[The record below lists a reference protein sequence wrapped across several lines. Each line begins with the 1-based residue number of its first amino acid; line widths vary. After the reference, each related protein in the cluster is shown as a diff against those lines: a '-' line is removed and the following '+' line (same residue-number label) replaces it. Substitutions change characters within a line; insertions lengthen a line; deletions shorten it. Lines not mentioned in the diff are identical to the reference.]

1 MVAKNKLQVINTL
14 LKLFLKIKCYIA
26 EKSRAVAMETTFAFG
41 FNQVLMAGELNI
53 LQYQFQIIYH
63 GFIQAY
69 F

>member
-1 MVAKNKLQVINTL
+1 MVQHSDFHVVSLYKP
-14 LKLFLKIKCYIA
+14 
-26 EKSRAVAMETTFAFG
+26 RPFAFG